1 MADIALR
8 NYYRQIDQ
16 LIDQKHLEE
25 ALAYCKNILH
35 HFPKDLEAY
44 RLMGKALLERGRHGD
59 AADVFQR
66 VLSAMPDDFIS
77 HVGMAIVREDEGNLE
92 AALWHME
99 RAFEASPS
107 NPAVQDELRRLYG
120 RRDGIVPHRAQLTR
134 GALARLY
141 YKQGLYAQA
150 ETELR
155 AGLAEQPERPDLMT
169 LLVQVLWES
178 GHRSEA
184 ISLGEGLLQRLPYNL
199 EVNRVMAQA
208 AASHNQ
214 AAEARECRQ
223 RLEELDPYEA
233 FASEGQA
240 AGSVQAE
247 AIRLTEIAWS
257 PELSDSP
264 RPDWTNAL
272 GADLQPRNE
281 DVLPDWVRSGTAL
294 LVDDNPT
301 NPSVSGPTPDL
312 PDWMRATTG
321 MLGGAPATTPEPEA
335 ATPEAT
341 PAFEMEPEPLPP
353 FEPAAATDDFLPD
366 WLADMTTPSTGEA
379 ATGSDQDWLTAL
391 SEPTRAESPVT
402 SAPDTLPDW
411 LHGVGTDAVGSDK
424 VGSDTGDDTPAW
436 TPPTTPGNFDAPL
449 SAAAL
454 GAAGAG
460 ALSNLP
466 DAQPSPASGSLDDL
480 PDWLQSAATAGDSDV
495 PDWLSTAQAA
505 STEKALEPA
514 SDLPEWLPGESPE
527 MRNDSVLSSDT
538 PDWLRGATG
547 QTGILGAGSGVPF
560 QPPAAE
566 PPQPVAQDPAD
577 SDDDVVAANDLPAW
591 LKAAQPADESPQT
604 PELAVPDWLDAAS
617 ADTGDLGELPD
628 WLKASEPNVQNVTLP
643 AATVE
648 EPPIQEATVDVKAVE
663 PPSAEPTRGIDLP
676 DWLSTAAEAP
686 TGDASFDDDAF
697 AWLENLAAR
706 QGADPAEL
714 TTPPTDSGSPVEST
728 NQAPSPD
735 AAAESLPDW
744 LKIPLDEQ
752 TTATPP
758 ASPLAEGAS
767 DDDAFAWLESL
778 AARQGADPNELT
790 TPTSE
795 VELPDFLQPA
805 SAEAIERANAPVD
818 WSEED
823 DAPLDTALQTDNEP
837 DTGAMPEWIKALAPN
852 EDAPAAKALETLPDV
867 DPDELPDWLRPTADT
882 TPPVEQPAATQSA
895 ATQSAASPE
904 TLSDDDAFTWLEGLA
919 AAQGADPATLT
930 GETGTGS
937 LEATAPLSDDD
948 AFAWLEGLAAA
959 QGADPSTLTTG
970 PSDLSAGVIAP
981 NDAAPVELADTDI
994 DLPDWLASAMD
1005 TAPEAQPAATPSTEP
1020 APASA
1025 SDDDAFAWLESLA
1038 ARQGAEPG
1046 TLTTNEETVSEPSHA
1061 DLPDWLSNVEAP
1073 SEPPV
1078 VTANSDRT
1086 ATRPLTE
1093 PEAEPQGP
1101 VWLRTPL
1108 EAESVAEGEP
1118 EITLPDWLRDEIGA
1132 PMATSML
1139 TPLEEPNRV
1148 EPSPESQSVN
1158 EPVAETGL
1166 TTPEPTAPI
1175 EAAAS
1180 VPVVEEPAG
1189 PPITTSDRRTALL
1202 AGKLAERKR
1211 AREAEIQDRFDRQR
1225 AAREA
1230 AQREI
1235 EQKLANRRAGL
1246 APEPMRSP
1254 SDLPTAPLAP
1264 IDAPVS
1270 ASVSQAPEPALTRV
1284 DAPRPRW
1291 RPRTASAYAD
1301 VAPDALLARSRAQL
1315 AGGQEAEAMA
1325 MYTQLIKIG
1334 QHLEAVLAD
1343 LHTHIGRGKATA
1355 VAYRALGDA
1364 QMKSGALQD
1373 ALASYRAA
1381 LERA

>member
-8 NYYRQIDQ
+8 TYYRQIDQ

-178 GHRSEA
+178 GHRTEA
-184 ISLGEGLLQRLPYNL
+184 ASLGENLLQRLPYNL
-199 EVNRVMAQA
+199 EVNRVMGQV
-208 AASHNQ
+208 AASHNRTG
-214 AAEARECRQ
+214 EARECRQ

-233 FASEGQA
+233 FASEGQSA
-240 AGSVQAE
+240 ASVQAE
-247 AIRLTEIAWS
+247 AIRLAEIAWS

-264 RPDWTNAL
+264 RPDWSNSL
-272 GADLQPRNE
+272 GADLQNQTE

-294 LVDDNPT
+294 LVDDSQTGSPT
-301 NPSVSGPTPDL
+301 AGPTPDL

-321 MLGGAPATTPEPEA
+321 MLGATPAPEPVPAAPATSQAVEP
-335 ATPEAT
+335 
-341 PAFEMEPEPLPP
+341 EPEPLPP
-353 FEPAAATDDFLPD
+353 FEPAAATEDFLPD
-366 WLADMTTPSTGEA
+366 WLADMTTPETGEA
-379 ATGSDQDWLTAL
+379 AAVSDQDWLTAL
-391 SEPTRAESPVT
+391 SEPKRAEPT
-402 SAPDTLPDW
+402 SAPTAPDALPDW
-411 LHGVGTDAVGSDK
+411 LHGVESAEASDA
-424 VGSDTGDDTPAW
+424 PEW
-436 TPPTTPGNFDAPL
+436 LPPTASEPFDAPL

-460 ALSNLP
+460 ALSNAP
-466 DAQPSPASGSLDDL
+466 EAQPSPASGSLDEL
-480 PDWLQSAATAGDSDV
+480 PDWLQTAATTDDSTV
-495 PDWLSTAQAA
+495 PDWLSTAQPA
-505 STEKALEPA
+505 STEKPLEPA
-514 SDLPEWLPGESPE
+514 ADLPDWLPGESAE
-527 MRNDSVLSSDT
+527 LRNDSVLSTDT

-547 QTGILGAGSGVPF
+547 QTGMLGGAPGVPS

-566 PPQPVAQDPAD
+566 PPHPVAEEP
-577 SDDDVVAANDLPAW
+577 DDEVVATDDLPAW
-591 LKAAQPADESPQT
+591 LKAAQPADEPAQS

-648 EPPIQEATVDVKAVE
+648 EPPILEATVDVKAIE

-676 DWLSTAAEAP
+676 DWLSTAADAP
-686 TGDASFDDDAF
+686 TGDGSFDDDAF

-714 TTPPTDSGSPVEST
+714 TTPTTSTPSVESGEKTPTT
-728 NQAPSPD
+728 NDVSD
-735 AAAESLPDW
+735 SLPDW
-744 LKIPLDEQ
+744 LKTSLDDQ
-752 TTATPP
+752 TPATPT
-758 ASPLAEGAS
+758 AETLAEGAS

-778 AARQGADPNELT
+778 AARQGADPAELT

-805 SAEAIERANAPVD
+805 SPEAIERANQPVD
-818 WSEED
+818 WSDEGGTGSD
-823 DAPLDTALQTDNEP
+823 PTASTDAASDS
-837 DTGAMPEWIKALAPN
+837 GAMPDWIKALAPN
-852 EDAPAAKALETLPDV
+852 DDAPAARPLETLPDV
-867 DPDELPDWLRPTADT
+867 NPDDLPEWLRPTADAA
-882 TPPVEQPAATQSA
+882 PSSDDPAAT
-895 ATQSAASPE
+895 PE
-904 TLSDDDAFTWLEGLA
+904 TMSDDDSFAWLESLA
-919 AAQGADPATLT
+919 ASQGADPATLS
-930 GETGTGS
+930 GDQGTGS
-937 LEATAPLSDDD
+937 LEATAPLADDD

-959 QGADPSTLTTG
+959 QGADPSTL
-970 PSDLSAGVIAP
+970 SSGVIAP
-981 NDAAPVELADTDI
+981 NDAAPVEVSDAEI
-994 DLPDWLASAMD
+994 DLPDWLSSAMD
-1005 TAPEAQPAATPSTEP
+1005 ATPAAQTDTAPTAPAEPIAATP
-1020 APASA
+1020 

-1038 ARQGAEPG
+1038 ARQGADPD
-1046 TLTTNEETVSEPSHA
+1046 TLTTVDDTTPSDVA
-1061 DLPDWLSNVEAP
+1061 LPDWLSQVEAP
-1073 SEPPV
+1073 AEPPSEPV
-1078 VTANSDRT
+1078 NTDRT
-1086 ATRPLTE
+1086 ATRPLVE
-1093 PEAEPQGP
+1093 PEAESQGP
-1101 VWLRTPL
+1101 AWLRTPI
-1108 EAESVAEGEP
+1108 ESEPAAEEP
-1118 EITLPDWLRDEIGA
+1118 EITLPDWLRSEIGA
-1132 PMATSML
+1132 PLATSML
-1139 TPLEEPNRV
+1139 MPLDEPARM
-1148 EPSPESQSVN
+1148 ELEASQPAS
-1158 EPVAETGL
+1158 EPVAETEAPAPEAA
-1166 TTPEPTAPI
+1166 TTPAP
-1175 EAAAS
+1175 E
-1180 VPVVEEPAG
+1180 VDEPAG
-1189 PPITTSDRRTALL
+1189 PPITTGDRRTALL

-1254 SDLPTAPLAP
+1254 SDLPTTPLAP
-1264 IDAPVS
+1264 IDAPIA
-1270 ASVSQAPEPALTRV
+1270 ASVPPMSESTRV
-1284 DAPRPRW
+1284 EPQRPRW
-1291 RPRTASAYAD
+1291 RPRAASAYAD
-1301 VAPDALLARSRAQL
+1301 VAPDALLTRSRAQL

-1325 MYTQLIKIG
+1325 MYTQLIKNG

-1343 LHTHIGRGKATA
+1343 LHAHIGRGKATA
-1355 VAYRALGDA
+1355 VSYRALGDA
-1364 QMKSGALQD
+1364 QMKAGALQD

>member
-8 NYYRQIDQ
+8 TYYRQIDQ

-178 GHRSEA
+178 GHRAEA
-184 ISLGEGLLQRLPYNL
+184 ASLGEGLLQRLPYNL
-199 EVNRVMAQA
+199 EVNRVMAQV

-214 AAEARECRQ
+214 TGEARECRQ

-233 FASEGQA
+233 FASEGQSA
-240 AGSVQAE
+240 ASVQPE
-247 AIRLTEIAWS
+247 AIRLAEIAWS

-264 RPDWTNAL
+264 RPDWSNAL
-272 GADLQPRNE
+272 GADLQSQTE
-281 DVLPDWVRSGTAL
+281 DELPDWVRSGTAL
-294 LVDDNPT
+294 LVDDSQTSSPT
-301 NPSVSGPTPDL
+301 AGPTPDL

-321 MLGGAPATTPEPEA
+321 MLG
-335 ATPEAT
+335 AT
-341 PAFEMEPEPLPP
+341 PAAEPEPTAPQAVEPEPEPLAP
-353 FEPAAATDDFLPD
+353 FEPAATAEDFLPD
-366 WLADMTTPSTGEA
+366 WLSDVTAPSEGEA
-379 ATGSDQDWLTAL
+379 ATDSDQDWLTAL
-391 SEPTRAESPVT
+391 SEPKRSEPTPATPT
-402 SAPDTLPDW
+402 GLDTLPDW
-411 LHGVGTDAVGSDK
+411 LHGVDNADPGEA
-424 VGSDTGDDTPAW
+424 PEW
-436 TPPTTPGNFDAPL
+436 LPPTASEPFDAPL

-460 ALSNLP
+460 ALSNAP
-466 DAQPSPASGSLDDL
+466 EAQPSPASGSLDEL
-480 PDWLQSAATAGDSDV
+480 PDWLRSAATDDDSST

-505 STEKALEPA
+505 PTEKPLDRAT
-514 SDLPEWLPGESPE
+514 DLPEWLPGESAE
-527 MRNDSVLSSDT
+527 LRNDSVLSTDT

-547 QTGILGAGSGVPF
+547 QTGMLGGTPSVPT
-560 QPPAAE
+560 QPPAADT
-566 PPQPVAQDPAD
+566 PQPVADEPG
-577 SDDDVVAANDLPAW
+577 DDDVVAADDLPAW
-591 LKAAQPADESPQT
+591 LKAAQPADEPAPSPD
-604 PELAVPDWLDAAS
+604 LVVPDWLDAAS

-663 PPSAEPTRGIDLP
+663 PPTAEPARGIDLP

-686 TGDASFDDDAF
+686 TGDSSFDDDAF

-714 TTPPTDSGSPVEST
+714 TTSPAEGAPSVESVEQT
-728 NQAPSPD
+728 PTPSD
-735 AAAESLPDW
+735 SLPDW
-744 LKIPLDEQ
+744 LKTSLDGQ
-752 TTATPP
+752 APATPT
-758 ASPLAEGAS
+758 ADTLADGAS

-778 AARQGADPNELT
+778 AARQGADPAELT

-805 SAEAIERANAPVD
+805 SPEAIERANQPVD

-823 DAPLDTALQTDNEP
+823 DAVLDTAASTDEAP
-837 DTGAMPEWIKALAPN
+837 DTGAMPEWIKALAPSD
-852 EDAPAAKALETLPDV
+852 DAPAAKPLETLPDV
-867 DPDELPDWLRPTADT
+867 NPDELPEWLRPTGE
-882 TPPVEQPAATQSA
+882 V
-895 ATQSAASPE
+895 ASPAE
-904 TLSDDDAFTWLEGLA
+904 PATAPSAGTAESLNDDDAFAWLESLA
-919 AAQGADPATLT
+919 AGQGADPATLS
-930 GETGTGS
+930 GDPGTATP
-937 LEATAPLSDDD
+937 EATAPLSDDD
-948 AFAWLEGLAAA
+948 AAFAWLEGLAAA
-959 QGADPSTLTTG
+959 QGADPSTLT
-970 PSDLSAGVIAP
+970 SGVIAP
-981 NDAAPVELADTDI
+981 NDAAPVEVADGSI
-994 DLPDWLASAMD
+994 DLPDWLTSAMD
-1005 TAPEAQPAATPSTEP
+1005 ASPESQPESNDS
-1020 APASA
+1020 APAEPSPTA
-1025 SDDDAFAWLESLA
+1025 SPDDDAFAWLESLA
-1038 ARQGAEPG
+1038 ARQGADPS
-1046 TLTTNEETVSEPSHA
+1046 TLTTIDETAQPDVA
-1061 DLPDWLSNVEAP
+1061 LPDWLSNVETPA
-1073 SEPPV
+1073 EPPAGSV
-1078 VTANSDRT
+1078 NTDRT

-1101 VWLRTPL
+1101 AWLRTPI
-1108 EAESVAEGEP
+1108 ESEPAADQEP
-1118 EITLPDWLRDEIGA
+1118 EITLPDWLRSEIGA
-1132 PMATSML
+1132 PLATSML
-1139 TPLEEPNRV
+1139 ASLDEPAKV
-1148 EPSPESQSVN
+1148 EPAASQPVT
-1158 EPVAETGL
+1158 EPVAETPSPA
-1166 TTPEPTAPI
+1166 PEAAAPVEAAPTAP
-1175 EAAAS
+1175 E
-1180 VPVVEEPAG
+1180 VDEPAG

-1246 APEPMRSP
+1246 APEPMRAP
-1254 SDLPTAPLAP
+1254 SDLPTAPLSPLDAP
-1264 IDAPVS
+1264 IAAPVTQIPQPTPAMPS
-1270 ASVSQAPEPALTRV
+1270 AEAQ
-1284 DAPRPRW
+1284 RPRW
-1291 RPRTASAYAD
+1291 RPRAASAYAD
-1301 VAPDALLARSRAQL
+1301 VAPDALLTRSRGQL

-1325 MYTQLIKIG
+1325 MYTQLIKNG

-1343 LHTHIGRGKATA
+1343 LHAHIGRGKATA

>member
-8 NYYRQIDQ
+8 TYYRQIDQ

-178 GHRSEA
+178 GHRAEA
-184 ISLGEGLLQRLPYNL
+184 ASLGESLLQRLPYNL
-199 EVNRVMAQA
+199 EVNRVMAQV

-214 AAEARECRQ
+214 TGEARECRQ

-233 FASEGQA
+233 FASEGQSA
-240 AGSVQAE
+240 ASVQAE
-247 AIRLTEIAWS
+247 AIRLAEIAWS

-264 RPDWTNAL
+264 RPDWSNAL
-272 GADLQPRNE
+272 GADLQNQTE

-294 LVDDNPT
+294 LVDDSQ
-301 NPSVSGPTPDL
+301 SVSSNVGSTPDL

-321 MLGGAPATTPEPEA
+321 MLGATAAAEPEPA
-335 ATPEAT
+335 APQAVE
-341 PAFEMEPEPLPP
+341 PEPEPLAP
-353 FEPAAATDDFLPD
+353 FEPAATTDDFLPD
-366 WLADMTTPSTGEA
+366 WLADVTTHPESEA
-379 ATGSDQDWLTAL
+379 AAESDQDWLTAL
-391 SEPTRAESPVT
+391 SEPKRAEPTT
-402 SAPDTLPDW
+402 SAPTPLDTLPDW
-411 LHGVGTDAVGSDK
+411 LHGVENADSGDA
-424 VGSDTGDDTPAW
+424 PAW
-436 TPPTTPGNFDAPL
+436 LPPTASEPFDAPL

-460 ALSNLP
+460 ALSDAP
-466 DAQPSPASGSLDDL
+466 GAQPSPASGPLDEL
-480 PDWLQSAATAGDSDV
+480 PDWLKSAAKTDDHSV
-495 PDWLSTAQAA
+495 PEWLSTAQAA
-505 STEKALEPA
+505 SPEKPLEPA
-514 SDLPEWLPGESPE
+514 ADLPDWLPGESAE
-527 MRNDSVLSSDT
+527 LSNDSVLSTDT
-538 PDWLRGATG
+538 PEWLRGATG
-547 QTGILGAGSGVPF
+547 QTGMLGEAPSVPS
-560 QPPAAE
+560 QPSSAE
-566 PPQPVAQDPAD
+566 PPQPVGEEASSDL
-577 SDDDVVAANDLPAW
+577 DDDVVAAEDLPAW
-591 LKAAQPADESPQT
+591 LKGAQPVDEPTQS

-628 WLKASEPNVQNVTLP
+628 WLKATEPSVQNVTLP

-663 PPSAEPTRGIDLP
+663 PSSSEPTRGIDLP

-686 TGDASFDDDAF
+686 TGDGSFDDDAF

-714 TTPPTDSGSPVEST
+714 TTPSAQSTPSVESVEQT
-728 NQAPSPD
+728 PTTDDVND
-735 AAAESLPDW
+735 SLPDW
-744 LKIPLDEQ
+744 LKTSLDDQ
-752 TTATPP
+752 AP
-758 ASPLAEGAS
+758 AAPAAETLAEGVS

-778 AARQGADPNELT
+778 AARQGADPAELT

-795 VELPDFLQPA
+795 VELPDFLRPA
-805 SAEAIERANAPVD
+805 SPEAIERANQPID
-818 WSEED
+818 WSAED
-823 DAPLDTALQTDNEP
+823 DAAP
-837 DTGAMPEWIKALAPN
+837 DTTASADDVPDSGAMPEWIKALAPGD
-852 EDAPAAKALETLPDV
+852 DAPAAKPLETLPDV
-867 DPDELPDWLRPTADT
+867 NPDDLPEWLRPSA
-882 TPPVEQPAATQSA
+882 EESAATQSA
-895 ATQSAASPE
+895 ATQSAATQSAATPE
-904 TLSDDDAFTWLEGLA
+904 TMSDDDSFAWLESLA
-919 AAQGADPATLT
+919 AGQGADPATLS
-930 GETGTGS
+930 GEPGTGTP
-937 LEATAPLSDDD
+937 EATAPLSDDD
-948 AFAWLEGLAAA
+948 AFAWLEGLAAV
-959 QGADPSTLTTG
+959 QGADPSTLT
-970 PSDLSAGVIAP
+970 SGVIAP
-981 NDAAPVELADTDI
+981 NDAAPVEVADADI

-1005 TAPEAQPAATPSTEP
+1005 AAPVSQPEAAGTAPSEP
-1020 APASA
+1020 APAVPA
-1025 SDDDAFAWLESLA
+1025 DDDAFAWLESLA
-1038 ARQGAEPG
+1038 ARQGADPS
-1046 TLTTNEETVSEPSHA
+1046 TLTTVDETTPSDVA
-1061 DLPDWLSNVEAP
+1061 LPDWLSTVEAP
-1073 SEPPV
+1073 AEPPV
-1078 VTANSDRT
+1078 EPVNTDRT
-1086 ATRPLTE
+1086 ATRPLVE
-1093 PEAEPQGP
+1093 PEAETQGP
-1101 VWLRTPL
+1101 AWLRTPI
-1108 EAESVAEGEP
+1108 ESEPAANEEP
-1118 EITLPDWLRDEIGA
+1118 EITLPDWLRNEIGA
-1132 PMATSML
+1132 PLATSML
-1139 TPLEEPNRV
+1139 MPLEEPAKV
-1148 EPSPESQSVN
+1148 EPAASQPDA
-1158 EPVAETGL
+1158 EPVAEIQAPA
-1166 TTPEPTAPI
+1166 PEPDASV
-1175 EAAAS
+1175 EAAPAA
-1180 VPVVEEPAG
+1180 PEVEEPAG
-1189 PPITTSDRRTALL
+1189 PPITTSDKRTALL

-1254 SDLPTAPLAP
+1254 SELPTTPLSPLDAP
-1264 IDAPVS
+1264 IAT
-1270 ASVSQAPEPALTRV
+1270 SVAQMPEPAPMMPRA

-1291 RPRTASAYAD
+1291 RPRSASAYAD

-1315 AGGQEAEAMA
+1315 AGGQEVEAMA
-1325 MYTQLIKIG
+1325 MYTQLIKNS

-1343 LHTHIGRGKATA
+1343 LHAHIGRGKATA
-1355 VAYRALGDA
+1355 VSYRALGDA
-1364 QMKSGALQD
+1364 QMKAGALQD